1 MCVWRGVGLEGCG
14 LSLSLSLRAL
24 PNPHTSTEQTL
35 ATGSGAFAHARSVLL
50 GDGGA
55 FRLLRSRFFVRAE
68 FAERQVKGKDGE
80 IKVSKGFS
88 SLWPLVCLAACL
100 NYRCSIANL
109 FQLLPRCSCCGCFC
123 VVCVCVCVCVCSL
136 LCQTKKKVQALQNRS
151 LQHSF
156 VDDPKTV
163 RSPLILHTLLL

>member
-1 MCVWRGVGLEGCG
+1 MVS
-14 LSLSLSLRAL
+14 LSLSLSVLSLTPTQAQNRHWPQVLAL
-24 PNPHTSTEQTL
+24 LLMP
-35 ATGSGAFAHARSVLL
+35 VLFCW
-50 GDGGA
+50 GMGGA

-123 VVCVCVCVCVCSL
+123 VVCVCVCVCVFTPLPDKEESASAAE
-136 LCQTKKKVQALQNRS
+136 QVTAA
-151 LQHSF
+151 F
-156 VDDPKTV
+156 VC
-163 RSPLILHTLLL
+163 R

>member
-1 MCVWRGVGLEGCG
+1 MKKLCGWRPSKCCVCVAGVGLEGCG

-109 FQLLPRCSCCGCFC
+109 FQLLPRCSCCRCFC
-123 VVCVCVCVCVCSL
+123 VVYVCLCVCVCVFTPLPDKEESASAAEQVTAAFVC
-136 LCQTKKKVQALQNRS
+136 R
-151 LQHSF
+151 
-156 VDDPKTV
+156 
-163 RSPLILHTLLL
+163 